1 MRQRSLCQ
9 SIPLNRY
16 RCAYGLPIRAGSV
29 KFLPTGRP
37 TCSATSSANGR
48 ATRNAWRA
56 PCTCCNVRRS
66 ECNIRCDAHATVE
79 ASSIRAW
86 ISRSGS
92 VQKSQQRP
100 SDHAAR
106 DATATVSAPQEDH
119 VWVQNDDRLAV
130 EVPIL
135 QPVRQRVPAA
145 SPGADVGQSRRRCG
159 PVPAQMWAYRRS
171 FAAPLVRARA
181 CSSVAAVIPDR
192 CDARAWRHAPE
203 RAGGEADGRFVGG
216 YESVGSPASSVSLYG
231 LYL

>member
-1 MRQRSLCQ
+1 M
-9 SIPLNRY
+9 
-16 RCAYGLPIRAGSV
+16 RCA
-29 KFLPTGRP
+29 
-37 TCSATSSANGR
+37 
-48 ATRNAWRA
+48 RN
-56 PCTCCNVRRS
+56 
-66 ECNIRCDAHATVE
+66 
-79 ASSIRAW
+79 
-86 ISRSGS
+86 SGS
-92 VQKSQQRP
+92 VVNPRVDQQERI
-100 SDHAAR
+100 SAKVT
-106 DATATVSAPQEDH
+106 ATAVGSCRTGCHCNGSVPQEDH

-192 CDARAWRHAPE
+192 CDARAWRHGPE

-231 LYL
+231 LYLIAPHSVHANMPRLPTSGTRQTTAAMVKRHVRKARQRERTCAWPNA